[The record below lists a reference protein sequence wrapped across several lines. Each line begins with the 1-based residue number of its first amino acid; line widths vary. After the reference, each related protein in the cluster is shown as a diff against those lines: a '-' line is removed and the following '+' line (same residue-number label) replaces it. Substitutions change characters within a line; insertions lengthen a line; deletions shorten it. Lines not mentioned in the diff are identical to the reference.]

1 MTSLDRV
8 SVKTND
14 DDDNYNNNEDDKNN
28 SPHVA
33 KQRPLRALKSAGLIV
48 SSYSQKFVSRP

>member
-14 DDDNYNNNEDDKNN
+14 EDDNYINNEDDKNN

-33 KQRPLRALKSAGLIV
+33 K
-48 SSYSQKFVSRP
+48 